1 MIKTRY
7 MHFEVELIHWLLL
20 IIAAIVI
27 VLAIATALGAL
38 DPIAKLLW
46 S

>member
-1 MIKTRY
+1 MIKARY

-27 VLAIATALGAL
+27 VLAIATALGAF
-38 DPIAKLLW
+38 DPIVRLN
-46 S
+46 